1 METVIHGS
9 SLTSQSFQA
18 AVHGVLRT
26 LIDHLGVTTFN
37 VGISGMAVAGSGLA
51 AHTPEHSSTAQ
62 TAATSDPHLPVV
74 ARCVC
79 VCIWLL
85 FAY

>member
-9 SLTSQSFQA
+9 SLTSHSFAA

-37 VGISGMAVAGSGLA
+37 VGISGMTVAGSGMAVAGSGMA
-51 AHTPEHSSTAQ
+51 AHTQEHGSTAQ
-62 TAATSDPHLPVV
+62 TAVTADPHLLH
-74 ARCVC
+74 C
-79 VCIWLL
+79 CIWLD
-85 FAY
+85 